1 MRRFLPPSLWPRS
14 LAGRT
19 AVVLV
24 AVLVV
29 AQGAGLTI
37 HALDRVELLR
47 LAEARDLGAEVVAAY
62 RAMVVPGVPPAPAT
76 AGGGLPDEGRPRVV
90 FSTEPQTPATELP
103 AARPEI
109 QQLFRP
115 HLTFGSVPQGL
126 RPRTVAVRGD
136 YAPGA
141 LLLVGVQAPD
151 ERWLVARVS
160 APVAR
165 PWHSRRFLVAFALMT
180 LTAAAVAVW
189 AVRRLTAPVRV
200 LAGAAERLGLDVDSP
215 PLPEDGPEE
224 VRTAAVAFNTMAA
237 RIRRFVSDRTFL
249 LTAIGHDLRT
259 PITRLKLRAEWVEDP
274 EQRRRMLA
282 DLDELE
288 GMVSAAL
295 TFGRDVAGSERATRV
310 DLAALLRT
318 VVDEASDARAP
329 GEAGQGAVQYA
340 GPETMAVLARPM
352 ALKRAAANLVSNA
365 LAYAG
370 QARVVLHP
378 ARAGLVAVDV
388 EDDGPGIPSGDLERV
403 FEPFQRLEGSRNRE
417 TGGMGLG
424 LPIVRNIMRAHG
436 GDAKVANRAGGGLR
450 ATLLLPV

>member
-1 MRRFLPPSLWPRS
+1 MKRLVPQS

-24 AVLVV
+24 FVLVV

-47 LAEARDLGAEVVAAY
+47 LAEARDVGAEVVSAY
-62 RAMVVPGVPPAPAT
+62 RAMVAPGSAALPGPNAWA
-76 AGGGLPDEGRPRVV
+76 AGSGTVFDEGRPRIV
-90 FSTEPQTPATELP
+90 FGTEAQTPATELP
-103 AARPEI
+103 AARLEV
-109 QQLFRP
+109 QTLFRP
-115 HLTFGSVPQGL
+115 HLTFGSVPFGL
-126 RPRTVAVRGD
+126 RPRMVAVRGD

-141 LLLVGVQAPD
+141 TLLLGLQAPD

-180 LTAAAVAVW
+180 LTAASVAVW

-200 LAGAAERLGLDVDSP
+200 LAAAAERLGLDVDSP
-215 PLPEDGPEE
+215 PLPEEGPEE

-237 RIRRFVSDRTFL
+237 RMRRFVADRTFL

-259 PITRLKLRAEWVEDP
+259 PITRLKLRAEWMEDA

-318 VVDEASDARAP
+318 VVDEASDARA
-329 GEAGQGAVQYA
+329 EQGAAHYT
-340 GPETMAVLARPM
+340 GPETMPVLARPL
-352 ALKRAAANLVSNA
+352 ALKRAAANLVGNA

-378 ARAGLVAVDV
+378 ARAGLVTVDV
-388 EDDGPGIPSGDLERV
+388 EDDGPGIPAGDLERV
-403 FEPFQRLEGSRNRE
+403 FEPFQRLEGSRSRE

-436 GDAKVANRAGGGLR
+436 GDAKVANRLGGGLR